1 MIVTIHTAGL
11 QTLAQVRAFV
21 DGNAPIAFTL
31 TDRTAAHQWMTDTLR
46 RFHYRHG
53 TRADKGL
60 LRRYLAK
67 VTGLSRAQVTRAIT
81 QFCTAGGITDRRQG
95 PAKPFARRYTVAD
108 IRLLAEVD
116 ALHGTLS
123 GPATRKLCERMYHVF
138 GDTRFARLARISH
151 GHLYNLRQH
160 KTYRTPRGHVDKTRP
175 VRSPIGERR
184 KPAPD
189 GRPGYLRIDSVHQ
202 GDLEGVKGVY
212 LINAVDEVTQF
223 QVVCAVERISEHFLL
238 PVLTQ
243 LLAAFPFTI
252 QGFHS
257 DNGSEYINHRVAKL
271 LEKLRIEQTKSRARQ
286 TNDNA
291 LVESKN
297 GSTVRKHLGYSHIP
311 GRFATDVNLFTSGPL
326 TEYLNYHRPCQTPR
340 CALPTESVDAKGKRR
355 KHYRYQDLMTPYDK
369 LKSLP
374 QADQYLKPGI
384 SFLTL
389 DAIAT
394 QCSDNEAARRLNQ
407 ARAELFQ
414 RINTSQTHVA

>member
-1 MIVTIHTAGL
+1 MIVTLHTSGL
-11 QTLAQVRAFV
+11 ETLAQIRAFV
-21 DGNAPIAFTL
+21 DGNSPIAFTL
-31 TDRTAAHQWMTDTLR
+31 TDRAAAQQWMTDTLR
-46 RFHYRHG
+46 RFNYRHVS
-53 TRADKGL
+53 RSDKGL
-60 LRRYLAK
+60 LRRFLAK
-67 VTGLSRAQVTRAIT
+67 VTGLSRAQVTRGIT
-81 QFCTAGGITDRRQG
+81 QFCTVGDITDRRQG
-95 PAKPFARRYTVAD
+95 PAKPFSRRYTAAD
-108 IRLLAEVD
+108 IRLLAEMD

-123 GPATRKLCERMYHVF
+123 GPATRKLCERMYVY
-138 GDTRFARLARISH
+138 GEDRFERLAGISN

-160 KTYRTPRGHVDKTRP
+160 KTYRAWRGHIDKTRP

-189 GRPGYLRIDSVHQ
+189 GEPGYLRIDSVHQ

-223 QVVCAVERISEHFLL
+223 QAVCAVERISEHFLL
-238 PVLTQ
+238 PVLGQ
-243 LLAAFPFTI
+243 LIAAFPFTI
-252 QGFHS
+252 RGFHT

-297 GSTVRKHLGYSHIP
+297 GSTLRKHLGYSHIP
-311 GRFATDVNLFTSGPL
+311 GRFAMDVNRFTSGPL
-326 TEYLNYHRPCQTPR
+326 TEYLNYHRPCHF
-340 CALPTESVDAKGKRR
+340 PTESIDAKGKRR
-355 KHYRYQDLMTPYDK
+355 KYYRYQDLMTPYDK

-374 QADQYLKPGI
+374 QAEQSLKPGI
-384 SFLTL
+384 TFESL
-389 DAIAT
+389 DTIAT

-414 RINTSQTHVA
+414 LINTSQTRAA